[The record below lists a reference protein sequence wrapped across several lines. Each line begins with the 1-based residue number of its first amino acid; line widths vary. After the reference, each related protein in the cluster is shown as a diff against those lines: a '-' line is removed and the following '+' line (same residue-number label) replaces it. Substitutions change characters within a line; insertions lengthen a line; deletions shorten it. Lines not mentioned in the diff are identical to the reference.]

1 MMDKR
6 GFKVTITNS
15 GEQFVV
21 AADETILKAALRQG
35 IALPH
40 GCGTGVCGAC
50 IYKIIEGSVNY
61 PEGEPFS
68 LFEDDR
74 AAGKGLCC
82 VGHPTSDLVIDL
94 EYPDIEFEPWE

>member
-1 MMDKR
+1 
-6 GFKVTITNS
+6 
-15 GEQFVV
+15 
-21 AADETILKAALRQG
+21 
-35 IALPH
+35 
-40 GCGTGVCGAC
+40 
-50 IYKIIEGSVNY
+50 VNY